1 MRLPW
6 RAVLLAG
13 AAFVL
18 SRCARDEDVPVVEP
32 PPPDRSIADAT
43 PGPAIDA
50 STTPDVLA
58 PLLPAK
64 RTLFVGNSFTY
75 FNELPASYR
84 TLATAFDPKREP
96 PVIDGVTYG
105 GWTLTAHLAD
115 ARGTGTYPRLS
126 TILGPDAGVVS
137 WSWVVLQEQS
147 QIPSFDASNPTR
159 QQSIASAVSLSDL
172 AAAAGATT
180 LLFMTWGYA
189 TSDYVSMQTKLETG
203 YRDMAKAI
211 ATAGHAVK
219 IAPIGPAF
227 RIIYER
233 EVMLGHDPLAA
244 GSPFIQ
250 LYDADHI
257 HPAAKGSYLGAC
269 VVTATIEDADPT
281 TFTADIAGID
291 AATKLELQKVARD
304 AVAAEKLRPPP

>member
-1 MRLPW
+1 MR
-6 RAVLLAG
+6 RAWSAMSLVL
-13 AAFVL
+13 AAFAL
-18 SRCARDEDVPVVEP
+18 LRCARDEEPAPVDAP
-32 PPPDRSIADAT
+32 PLPREIADAT
-43 PGPAIDA
+43 PGPIVEA
-50 STTPDVLA
+50 STTPDVA
-58 PLLPAK
+58 PPPLPAK

-84 TLATAFDPKREP
+84 TLATAFDTKREP

-126 TILGPDAGVVS
+126 TILGPDAGAVS
-137 WSWVVLQEQS
+137 WTWVVLQEQS
-147 QIPSFDASNPTR
+147 QIPSFDPSSPTR

-189 TSDYVSMQTKLETG
+189 SSDYLTMQSKLETG
-203 YRDMAKAI
+203 YRDMAQAI

-219 IAPIGPAF
+219 IAPIGLAF
-227 RIIYER
+227 KAIYDR
-233 EVMLGHDPLAA
+233 EVMLGHDPLAT

-250 LYDADHI
+250 LYDADLV
-257 HPAAKGSYLGAC
+257 HPAGKGSYLGAC
-269 VVTATIEDADPT
+269 VVTATIEDADAT
-281 TFTADIAGID
+281 TFTADIPGID
-291 AATKLELQKVARD
+291 AATKIDLQKVARD
-304 AVAAEKLRPPP
+304 AVATEKLRPPP